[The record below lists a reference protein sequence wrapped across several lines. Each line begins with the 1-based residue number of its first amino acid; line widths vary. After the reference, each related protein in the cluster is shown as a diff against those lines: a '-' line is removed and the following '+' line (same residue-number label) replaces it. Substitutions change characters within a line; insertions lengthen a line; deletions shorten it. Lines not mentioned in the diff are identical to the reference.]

1 MSDLDE
7 IRQKRMAELQ
17 AQQAAMQNQ
26 QMQQQQAAAQAQQQ
40 EAQRQQ
46 FEAQKKQILGQIMT
60 PEARTRL
67 GNLKLTKPELVEQI
81 ELQLIQSAQSGSLR
95 GKVTDD
101 QLKVLLRQIYK
112 EIISMKAGVLYSGGK
127 DSSFMAV
134 MLKRLGLEV
143 ELCTANFGVYKS
155 YIPASKSAKSL
166 GFNHRVLDLDI
177 ELLDKT
183 CDMIMDD
190 GFPNDGIKYIH
201 ENVIE
206 NVAEE
211 YDIIADGTRRDD
223 RTPKLNVNQ
232 IRSLE
237 DRKNVQYINLDSFGH
252 KSVKLITSNLFEISH
267 EKSNKDNSSD
277 YEVEIR
283 TLIDEKGGNSL
294 DIFPE
299 HYQTRVIGYK

>member
-1 MSDLDE
+1 
-7 IRQKRMAELQ
+7 
-17 AQQAAMQNQ
+17 
-26 QMQQQQAAAQAQQQ
+26 
-40 EAQRQQ
+40 
-46 FEAQKKQILGQIMT
+46 
-60 PEARTRL
+60 
-67 GNLKLTKPELVEQI
+67 
-81 ELQLIQSAQSGSLR
+81 
-95 GKVTDD
+95 
-101 QLKVLLRQIYK
+101 
-112 EIISMKAGVLYSGGK
+112 MKAGILYSGGK

-134 MLKRLGLEV
+134 MLKRLGLDV
-143 ELCTANFGVYKS
+143 ELCTANFGVYDS
-155 YIPASKSAKSL
+155 YISASKSAKSL
-166 GFNHRVLDLDI
+166 GFTHKVLDLDFEI
-177 ELLDKT
+177 LDKT
-183 CDMIMDD
+183 CGMIMDD
-190 GFPNDGIKYIH
+190 GFPNDGIKFIH
-201 ENVIE
+201 ESVVE
-206 NVAEE
+206 NIADE

-299 HYQTRVIGYK
+299 HYQTRVIGYKK

>member
-1 MSDLDE
+1 
-7 IRQKRMAELQ
+7 
-17 AQQAAMQNQ
+17 
-26 QMQQQQAAAQAQQQ
+26 
-40 EAQRQQ
+40 
-46 FEAQKKQILGQIMT
+46 
-60 PEARTRL
+60 
-67 GNLKLTKPELVEQI
+67 
-81 ELQLIQSAQSGSLR
+81 
-95 GKVTDD
+95 
-101 QLKVLLRQIYK
+101 
-112 EIISMKAGVLYSGGK
+112 MKAAVLYSGGK

-134 MLKRLGLEV
+134 MLKRLGVDV
-143 ELCTANFGVYKS
+143 ELCTANFGVYDS

-166 GFNHRVLDLDI
+166 GFEHRDLNLDI
-177 ELLDKT
+177 AILDKT
-183 CDMIMDD
+183 CDMIMED

-201 ENVIE
+201 ESVVE
-206 NVAEE
+206 QVAEK

-237 DRKNVQYINLDSFGH
+237 DRKDVQYINLDSFGH
-252 KSVKLITSNLFEISH
+252 KSVKFITSNLFEISH

-299 HYQTRVIGYK
+299 HYQTRVIGYKK